1 MLKSIEM
8 NSYFAYY
15 PSMYSIYFDW
25 AATAPIRPEIPEI
38 ISKSLIDIQGNP
50 SSIHSIGKMARKHV
64 DASRKLSAKLLETK
78 PEQLLFTSGG
88 TESNSIVLSSLFLK
102 NPGAHIILSSI
113 EHPSIYE
120 YITNLKKI
128 GYEIDLIKP
137 APNGI
142 IVPEDINKLLRPNT
156 NFVSVM
162 TVNNETGAV
171 QPISEIVSYIRTF
184 EKKNGRSIHFH
195 TDAVQ
200 ALGKLSFKLSSLGI
214 DSASFS
220 AHKIGGPKGLGMLYL
235 KKPISVLSS
244 GGGQEFTIRPGTE
257 NVSGIIAFSRALELS
272 LKELDNNF
280 KNAEFLKTILISKL
294 LSIKGIKVLFNIEN
308 RIEQEYSPYIV
319 SATVAPVPG
328 EVLVR
333 ILSDEGIQIS
343 TGSACSSRNRKK
355 KLRVLTSSG
364 VSEKEASGSIRISI
378 GWSNTQKDILDFC
391 FILEKK
397 LSELRK
403 YHK

>member
-1 MLKSIEM
+1 M
-8 NSYFAYY
+8 NTYFAYY
-15 PSMYSIYFDW
+15 PVMYSIYLDW
-25 AATAPIRPEIPEI
+25 AATAPIRPEIPEL
-38 ISKSLIDIQGNP
+38 ISNSLLEVQGNP
-50 SSIHSIGKMARKHV
+50 SSIHSIGKNARKYI
-64 DASRKLSAKLLETK
+64 DSSRKLSAELLETR
-78 PEQLLFTSGG
+78 PEQIIFTSGG

-102 NPGAHIILSSI
+102 RPGSHIIISSI

-120 YITNLKKI
+120 YITNLKQF
-128 GYEIDLIKP
+128 GFEIDLIKP
-137 APNGI
+137 ASDGI

-171 QPISEIVSYIRTF
+171 QPIKEIVSFIRAF
-184 EKKNGRSIHFH
+184 EEKNGRSIHFH
-195 TDAVQ
+195 TDAIQ

-220 AHKIGGPKGLGMLYL
+220 AHKIGGPKGTGILYL
-235 KKPISVLSS
+235 RKPISVLSS
-244 GGGQEFTIRPGTE
+244 GGGQESSIRPGTE
-257 NVSGIIAFSRALELS
+257 NVSGIIAFSRVLELS
-272 LKELDNNF
+272 LEDLDYNIKKTEN
-280 KNAEFLKTILISKL
+280 LKTLLITKL
-294 LSIKGIKVLFNIEN
+294 VKIKGVKVLFNSEN
-308 RIEQEYSPYIV
+308 IIEQQYSPYIV

-355 KLRVLTSSG
+355 QIRVLTESG
-364 VSEKEASGSIRISI
+364 ISKKDASGSIRISI
-378 GWSNTQKDILDFC
+378 GWSITEKDILIFC
-391 FILEKK
+391 SILEKK